1 MTVAREPGRSGYALL
16 RGEPERLAALVRDER
31 VAASQP
37 HAVTSGS
44 GNVRT
49 FEGQLEHLQWYIDQ
63 VDPPE
68 SYGWYGNWIATY
80 PARTFVVAVLDTGVA
95 YETATRDGVDY
106 VAVPSLAASPIV
118 APYDFV
124 NDDPHAN
131 DDHQHGT
138 HIASLISASH
148 AVSELHGISPE
159 AGIMPVKVLDEHNQG
174 VELDLIE
181 GIWHAVANQ
190 ADVINMSLS
199 FSEGYHPS
207 PALQEAIQAAHD
219 AGIVM
224 IGAAGND
231 GSDFVT
237 WPAASPH
244 VMAIGSSTAV
254 PWSEGDFEM
263 QAPAGYTN
271 LSAGIDL

>member
-1 MTVAREPGRSGYALL
+1 MKVRWQSAGLIGLLALTTTLAAWRSGDPAPIPPDGAARDTLEQPAEVRRPSAAGPVALVSARAQTGAFATPTAAAVYRPGERLVRLAAGASLSDVAAAHGVTVAREPGRSGYALL

-159 AGIMPVKVLDEHNQG
+159 AGIMPVKVLEIG
-174 VELDLIE
+174 R
-181 GIWHAVANQ
+181 
-190 ADVINMSLS
+190 
-199 FSEGYHPS
+199 
-207 PALQEAIQAAHD
+207 AH
-219 AGIVM
+219 V
-224 IGAAGND
+224 
-231 GSDFVT
+231 
-237 WPAASPH
+237 
-244 VMAIGSSTAV
+244 
-254 PWSEGDFEM
+254 
-263 QAPAGYTN
+263 
-271 LSAGIDL
+271 